1 MTHSNWNEIEIEE
14 MNSLLGRQMVVGQNL
29 MVCRLHL
36 KKGCVVPLHQHV
48 HEQMSLLEEGKL
60 RWWLGDQ
67 EFVAE
72 PHGVV
77 SIPSGMPHKVEA
89 LEDSIALD
97 VFNPPREDFL
107 SKSDA
112 YLRR

>member
-1 MTHSNWNEIEIEE
+1 MHQNWGDVAIEE
-14 MNSLLGRQMVVGQNL
+14 MNALLGRQMVVGQNL
-29 MVCRLHL
+29 MICRLHL

-48 HEQMSLLEEGKL
+48 HEQMSIVEEGRL
-60 RWWLGDQ
+60 HWQLGDR

-72 PHGVV
+72 PRSVV
-77 SIPSGMPHKVEA
+77 CIPSGAPHRVEA

-97 VFNPPREDFL
+97 IFNPPREDFL
-107 SKSDA
+107 AKSDA